1 MAFAAIRLEARA
13 CRVPLSRFP
22 GPLVRRVHLDRR
34 ELDAAGRA
42 VLARLRAD
50 ALLVLSRARLFLR
63 AAPDP
68 PPHADRRRRRRP
80 ARSAARAARIAAGA
94 DGDGIH
100 ARRASLSAR

>member
-50 ALLVLSRARLFLR
+50 ALLDLSRSRLILR

-80 ARSAARAARIAAGA
+80 ARSAEDRELPAEIVEPEIERGVRQ
-94 DGDGIH
+94 
-100 ARRASLSAR
+100 L